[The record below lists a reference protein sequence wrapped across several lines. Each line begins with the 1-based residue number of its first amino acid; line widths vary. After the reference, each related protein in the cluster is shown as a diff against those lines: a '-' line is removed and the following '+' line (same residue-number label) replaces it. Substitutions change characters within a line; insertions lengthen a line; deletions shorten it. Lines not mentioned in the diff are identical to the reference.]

1 MELEPQQPINILWER
16 LAEADPL
23 EVAAR
28 AAVPFDA
35 QDRLYRVSFLG
46 AEHAVDPEARTVT
59 RSSGDGGYAATLIC
73 VQYLL
78 TAQDESLAGER
89 VNPVSLPHGE
99 FFFRGP
105 HALPTGTIEAA
116 FGTQPQLFQAA
127 AEAMGGKPLD
137 MADAAAEFRA
147 LPRVPVAVTLW
158 IADDEFPARAQMLV
172 DKHADHQLPLDALW
186 LLFGVLAKAIVAAGE
201 AEEGETSRG

>member
-1 MELEPQQPINILWER
+1 MELKPQQPVNILWDR

-46 AEHAVDPEARTVT
+46 TDHQVDPEARTVT
-59 RSSGDGGYAATLIC
+59 CPSGDAGFAATLIC

-78 TAQDESLAGER
+78 TARDEPLAGEW

-105 HALPTGTIEAA
+105 HELPTGKIEAA
-116 FGTQPQLFQAA
+116 FGTQPQRFQAA
-127 AEAMGGKPLD
+127 AEAIGGKPLD

-147 LPRVPVAVTLW
+147 LPRISTAVTLW

-172 DKHADHQLPLDALW
+172 DKHAGHQLPLDALW
-186 LLFGVLAKAIVAAGE
+186 LLFGVLAKALVTAGE
-201 AEEGETSRG
+201 AEEGKRSRG